1 MQGQNSKTSTA
12 STMPL
17 VLTVE
22 SMTRQPRPEFSSNAA
37 SRFPSV
43 ERLLNEIETAYD
55 RRNFAA

>member
-1 MQGQNSKTSTA
+1 
-12 STMPL
+12 MPL